1 MLIKQLLNILKVVVY
16 TNIVCFQTIL
26 TENTNVQ
33 EPQLSPNFVVLT
45 MNSQKLSQVLFLIE
59 AIQNTHDMSI
69 DDILHT
75 ITNEN

>member
-1 MLIKQLLNILKVVVY
+1 MLIKRLLNILKVVVY

-33 EPQLSPNFVVLT
+33 EPQLSPNSVVLT

-59 AIQNTHDMSI
+59 AIQDTYYMSI